1 MKKIT
6 LLVASILFVGNIANA
21 ETTHYLGEKNF
32 IANFD
37 MDEPI
42 AFVERGIT
50 FYVFPDGQF
59 DFNTETTVTTNDG
72 IYYRNGRRA
81 SNANVNTTY
90 GAPGVRN
97 GQGVKIEHD
106 SQGRIRRVGN
116 VFVNYDAYNRIKRI
130 GTVYM
135 SYNRYALSQIGG
147 LQLIYNRRG
156 EIVDMMG
163 SVKGNDYAGNNGS
176 YYYGNGS
183 GYQNGNTNNNSNYY
197 YRTDK
202 TPEKEK

>member
-21 ETTHYLGEKNF
+21 ETTHYLGDKNF

-59 DFNTETTVTTNDG
+59 DFNTEPTVANDVV
-72 IYYRNGRRA
+72 YYKSGKR
-81 SNANVNTTY
+81 SSSANVNTTY

-116 VFVNYDAYNRIKRI
+116 VFVNYDAHNRIKRI

-135 SYNRYALSQIGG
+135 TYNRYALSQIGG

-163 SVKGNDYAGNNGS
+163 SVKGNDYAGNNGNS
-176 YYYGNGS
+176 YYYGS
-183 GYQNGNTNNNSNYY
+183 SSQYGNTNTNDHYY

-202 TPEKEK
+202 TTVKNK

>member
-21 ETTHYLGEKNF
+21 ETTHYLGDKNF

-59 DFNTETTVTTNDG
+59 DFNTEPTVANDVV
-72 IYYRNGRRA
+72 YYKSGKR
-81 SNANVNTTY
+81 SSSANVNTTY

-116 VFVNYDAYNRIKRI
+116 VFVNYDAHNRIKRI

-135 SYNRYALSQIGG
+135 TYNRYALSQIGG

-163 SVKGNDYAGNNGS
+163 SVKGNDYAGNNGNS
-176 YYYGNGS
+176 YYYGS
-183 GYQNGNTNNNSNYY
+183 SSQYGNTNDHYY

-202 TPEKEK
+202 TTVKNK

>member
-21 ETTHYLGEKNF
+21 ETTHYLGDKNF
-32 IANFD
+32 IANFT

-59 DFNTETTVTTNDG
+59 DFNTEPTVAND
-72 IYYRNGRRA
+72 IVYYKSGKR
-81 SNANVNTTY
+81 SSSANVNTTY

-106 SQGRIRRVGN
+106 SQGRIRRIGN
-116 VFVNYDAYNRIKRI
+116 VFVNYDAYDRIKRI

-163 SVKGNDYAGNNGS
+163 SVKGNDYAGNNGNS
-176 YYYGNGS
+176 YYYGS
-183 GYQNGNTNNNSNYY
+183 SSQYGNTNTNDHYY

-202 TPEKEK
+202 TTVKNK

>member
-21 ETTHYLGEKNF
+21 ETTHYLGEKKF
-32 IANFD
+32 SANLD

-59 DFNTETTVTTNDG
+59 DFNTEPTVANDVF
-72 IYYRNGRRA
+72 YYKSGRR
-81 SNANVNTTY
+81 SSSANMNTTY

-156 EIVDMMG
+156 EIVDMVG
-163 SVKGNDYAGNNGS
+163 SVKANDYAANNGN
-176 YYYGNGS
+176 YYYGSGN
-183 GYQNGNTNNNSNYY
+183 GYQYGNNNNNNYY
-197 YRTDK
+197 YRTEK